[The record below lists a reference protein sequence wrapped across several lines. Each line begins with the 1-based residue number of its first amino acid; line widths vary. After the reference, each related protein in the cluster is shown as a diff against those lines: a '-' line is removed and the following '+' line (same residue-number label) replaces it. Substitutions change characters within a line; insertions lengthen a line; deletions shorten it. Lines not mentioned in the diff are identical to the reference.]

1 MATRHDYQ
9 VAWDILK
16 SINIIN
22 DLVDCAAYIMRDIDP
37 RSGEP
42 YRNRETGEEFSL
54 AEIKQELG
62 QIRTNITNYY
72 DLINNYIAVA
82 GVPRIV
88 TALAVIG
95 IDAVQAKADMEN
107 LRTVIE
113 TAIPQVQSAGTK
125 LELVTIGEYI
135 DANTDKL
142 DLVRR
147 FWSL

>member
-16 SINIIN
+16 NINIIN

-37 RSGEP
+37 RTGEP

-54 AEIKQELG
+54 FEIKQELG
-62 QIRTNITNYY
+62 RIRTNVTGYY
-72 DLINNYIAVA
+72 NLINNYIDVA
-82 GVPRIV
+82 GVPRIA
-88 TALAVIG
+88 TALAIVG
-95 IDAVQAKADMEN
+95 VDAVQAKADMEN
-107 LRTVIE
+107 LKTVVE
-113 TAIPQVQSAGTK
+113 TAISQVQSASTK
-125 LELVTIGEYI
+125 LELIPIGEYI

-142 DLVRR
+142 DLIRR